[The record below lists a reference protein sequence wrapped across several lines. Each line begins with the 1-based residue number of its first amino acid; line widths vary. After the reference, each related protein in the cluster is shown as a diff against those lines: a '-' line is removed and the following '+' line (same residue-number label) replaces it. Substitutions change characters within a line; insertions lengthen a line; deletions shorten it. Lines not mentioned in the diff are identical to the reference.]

1 MAALHEEP
9 AEVAAVQ
16 PDPDAGTPPPPTV
29 PPAAPPA
36 AAPAATAEGEVAGG
50 GGDAAPPKS
59 AAPGPAASPAA
70 LDRQTLV
77 AVLQFL
83 RRSNLRESE
92 EILRREARL
101 LGDDLGA
108 AALSPASAGL
118 LAGSGSDADSGE
130 ALLGRGT
137 GAAAVAIGGNV
148 ATVATSSPGVAAVP
162 AVPPGKGE
170 ARRDGGVSPSSR
182 REAGKRRAR
191 VLLAASGALRY
202 GTQGRYQV
210 PPRVYPGLAGDP
222 WMSHFPVQS
231 VEKPVSP
238 GSRDQGQGVSR
249 ICREHCEASSAP
261 ACLCVPLQLVVV
273 GIVPGLAAGMRKEV

>member
-16 PDPDAGTPPPPTV
+16 PDPDAGTPPPPAV

-118 LAGSGSDADSGE
+118 LGGSGSDADSGE

-137 GAAAVAIGGNV
+137 GAAAVAIGGNA
-148 ATVATSSPGVAAVP
+148 ATVATSSPGVAAVA
-162 AVPPGKGE
+162 AVPAGKGE
-170 ARRDGGVSPSSR
+170 ARGDGGVSPSSR
-182 REAGKRRAR
+182 REPREAESPCAARSLGSSPLWDSRVGVRCHQSLPRPCRR
-191 VLLAASGALRY
+191 
-202 GTQGRYQV
+202 
-210 PPRVYPGLAGDP
+210 
-222 WMSHFPVQS
+222 MSHFPVQS
-231 VEKPVSP
+231 VEKSVSP
-238 GSRDQGQGVSR
+238 GSRDQDRVSLVFAGSTVKR
-249 ICREHCEASSAP
+249 AV
-261 ACLCVPLQLVVV
+261 LPLVFVSHYNW
-273 GIVPGLAAGMRKEV
+273 

>member
-9 AEVAAVQ
+9 AEVAAAQ
-16 PDPDAGTPPPPTV
+16 PDPEAGTPPPP
-29 PPAAPPA
+29 PAVPPA
-36 AAPAATAEGEVAGG
+36 AAPAAAPVAAAEGEAAGA
-50 GGDAAPPKS
+50 GGDAAPPKP

-118 LAGSGSDADSGE
+118 LGGSGSDGDSGE

-137 GAAAVAIGGNV
+137 SAAAVALGGSV
-148 ATVATSSPGVAAVP
+148 TTVATSSPGVAAVA

-170 ARRDGGVSPSSR
+170 ARP
-182 REAGKRRAR
+182 GKRGAR
-191 VLLAASGALRY
+191 VLLAASGALRDA
-202 GTQGRYQV
+202 GTQGSV
-210 PPRVYPGLAGDP
+210 SGPRCHRESLPGGS
-222 WMSHFPVQS
+222 WVSHFPIQF
-231 VEKPVSP
+231 VEKSGFP
-238 GSRDQGQGVSR
+238 GARNQGQGVSY
-249 ICREHCEASSAP
+249 
-261 ACLCVPLQLVVV
+261 LQGVL
-273 GIVPGLAAGMRKEV
+273 